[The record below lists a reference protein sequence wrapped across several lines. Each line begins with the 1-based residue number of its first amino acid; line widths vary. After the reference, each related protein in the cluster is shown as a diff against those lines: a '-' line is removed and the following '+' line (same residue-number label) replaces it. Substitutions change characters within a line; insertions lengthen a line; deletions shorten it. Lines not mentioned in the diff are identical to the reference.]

1 VVLTCFLIGGDGEV
15 VNDGDTAKGVMDNQ
29 PLTDKAP
36 LPHCNDLNIVVQSST
51 QTEYDHLFWW

>member
-1 VVLTCFLIGGDGEV
+1 MVLTCFLIGGDGEV

-36 LPHCNDLNIVVQSST
+36 LPRCNDLNIVVQSST
-51 QTEYDHLFWW
+51 QIEYDHLFWW